1 MSYQVLARKLRP
13 AVFSELIGQDH
24 VVRALTHA
32 LDTGRVH
39 HAYLFTG
46 TRGVGKTTIA
56 RILAK
61 SLNCEAGVSSTPCGV
76 CSICIEVKEN
86 RFVDLIEVDAASR
99 TGVDDTR
106 DLLDN
111 AQYLPSRGR
120 YKVYLIDEVHM
131 LSAASF
137 NALLKTLEEP
147 PEHVKF
153 LLATTDPKKVPV
165 TVLSRCLQFQ
175 LKNLSRDHIANYLSD
190 VLSAEAIPFEA
201 GALEVIGRNAAGSMR
216 DALSLTDQ
224 AIAYGQGSVQQADV
238 VQMLGAVARNE
249 VEALLEALRDGATQT
264 LMQHSAE
271 LAERNADFGYVLS
284 NLLEAFHE
292 MAVGVSLRGAEKGA
306 NGAQDERYGFGA
318 EELQLYYQIALLG
331 HRDLAL
337 APEPRTGFEMTLLRM
352 LAFAP
357 QASSVPARTESP
369 GASTSASGG
378 AAIQQAVGNP
388 ASAPEARSR
397 SATPPA
403 GVPSAPP
410 LAKADVAP
418 AEAVDKTTSVVEQAV
433 ATPVPAE
440 EDHGRAQQW
449 RELVDD
455 MRIAGVTKMIADHSV
470 MLSLQDGCLR
480 LLLDAS
486 HDTLLSD
493 AQTQTLER
501 ALLEAGTQDGTR
513 VAKLVFE
520 VGHPAWETPAQIR
533 AREARERQDMAEQ
546 AIESDSTVKNLL
558 AEFDGQIQQVRPLS

>member
-13 AVFSELIGQDH
+13 ATFGELVGQEH

-61 SLNCEAGVSSTPCGV
+61 SLNCELGVSSTPCDD
-76 CSICIEVKEN
+76 CSICREVKEN

-175 LKNLSRDHIANYLSD
+175 LKNLSREPIAGYLAQ
-190 VLSAEAIPFEA
+190 VLTDEGIEFDQ
-201 GALEVIGRNAAGSMR
+201 GALDVIGRSAAGSMR

-224 AIAYGQGSVQQADV
+224 AIAYGQGAVKQADV
-238 VQMLGAVARNE
+238 VQMLGAVARDE
-249 VEALLEALRDGATQT
+249 VDALLRALHQGSTAD
-264 LMQHSAE
+264 LMSHSRE
-271 LAERNADFGYVLS
+271 LAERNADFEDVLS
-284 NLLEAFHE
+284 NLLEAFHGL
-292 MAVGVSLRGAEKGA
+292 AVDAALQV
-306 NGAQDERYGFGA
+306 AQRNEPQEDSYGFSP

-352 LAFAP
+352 LAFSP
-357 QASSVPARTESP
+357 RESSVPARKPAAPDDAPQVPPSSAPQTEPEKVQANQASALALEVDQPPKTQDAADTEPVSIDAP
-369 GASTSASGG
+369 GAISDSG
-378 AAIQQAVGNP
+378 ADR
-388 ASAPEARSR
+388 ER
-397 SATPPA
+397 A
-403 GVPSAPP
+403 G
-410 LAKADVAP
+410 L
-418 AEAVDKTTSVVEQAV
+418 
-433 ATPVPAE
+433 
-440 EDHGRAQQW
+440 W
-449 RELVDD
+449 RDLVD
-455 MRIAGVTKMIADHSV
+455 RLAIGGVAKMIADHSV
-470 MLSLQDGCLR
+470 
-480 LLLDAS
+480 LLDHADGTYHVLLDTD

-493 AQTQTLER
+493 AQAHALER
-501 ALLEAGTQDGTR
+501 ALQALGESEDR
-513 VAKLVFE
+513 LLIE
-520 VGHPAWETPAQIR
+520 VGQPSWETPAQIR
-533 AREARERQDMAEQ
+533 QRESLERQTQAEQ
-546 AIESDSTVKNLL
+546 AIEADATVKDLL
-558 AEFDGQIQQVRPLS
+558 SEFDAQIQQVRPI